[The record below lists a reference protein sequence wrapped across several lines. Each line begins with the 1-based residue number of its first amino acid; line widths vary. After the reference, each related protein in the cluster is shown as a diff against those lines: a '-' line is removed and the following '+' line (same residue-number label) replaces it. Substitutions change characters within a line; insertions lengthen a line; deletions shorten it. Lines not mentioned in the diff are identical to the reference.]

1 MKVHDEV
8 CGMTI
13 DAGTAAA
20 STLFQGT
27 RYHFCSERCRRLF
40 GEHPEW
46 YIEVTAD
53 SAPNPPGSSG
63 E

>member
-1 MKVHDEV
+1 MQVHDEV

-13 DAGTAAA
+13 DRQAAVG
-20 STLFQGT
+20 STLFQGK

-40 GEHPEW
+40 NEHPDW
-46 YIEVTAD
+46 YVEVRGDPQNASHD
-53 SAPNPPGSSG
+53 VG